1 MTKLSRIAAVT
12 CLTALLAACGGDVNA
27 PPVEFLIPVEVEDV
41 TTDTVEDVIVT
52 TGTVR
57 TRESVILTVETPGF
71 LVLSKDAAGNRL
83 EEGATVTAG
92 QIIAQV
98 TGEDA
103 RLAAGLESSK
113 EHLDSAKTE
122 LERRQQL
129 FEQRLV
135 SEADVWT
142 ARTQYEDRLHAYETS
157 QRTFEKT
164 RMVTPID
171 GVILELARDSTGQP
185 IADGQLVSQ
194 GLSVARVAPLD
205 RLIADIELVGPELSR
220 VSIGQQVRI
229 SHYAFT
235 GSSIDGTVVRLSPT
249 MDPNTRTFRVEV
261 EVDNEEALLRP
272 GMFVQAAI
280 VIERREDVVVV
291 PRDAI
296 TQRGGNNVV
305 YVVDGQRVNKRN
317 VALGLADD
325 IQFEV
330 TEGLVAGD
338 RIAVRGLETL
348 TDGTRVRVIA
358 P

>member
-1 MTKLSRIAAVT
+1 MIRSLSLAAGV
-12 CLTALLAACGGDVNA
+12 ALLALLTACGGSTNA
-27 PPVEFLIPVEVEDV
+27 PAVEFLIPVEVVDV
-41 TTDTVEDVIVT
+41 TTDAVEDIIVT

-71 LVLSKDAAGNRL
+71 LVLAKDENGGRL
-83 EEGATVTAG
+83 EEGATVKAD
-92 QIIAQV
+92 QLIAQV

-103 RLAAGLESSK
+103 RLAAGIEATR
-113 EHLDSAKTE
+113 EHLESAKTE

-129 FEQRLV
+129 FEQRLI
-135 SEADVWT
+135 SEADVWA

-164 RMVTPID
+164 RIITPIE

-194 GLSVARVAPLD
+194 GVSVARVAPLD

-220 VSIGQQVRI
+220 VAIGQKVRI

-235 GSSIDGTVVRLSPT
+235 GSNLDGTIIRLSPT

-261 EVDNEEALLRP
+261 EVDNLEGLLRP

-280 VIERREDVVVV
+280 VAKRHEDVVVV

-296 TQRGGNNVV
+296 TQRGGRNVV
-305 YVVDGQRVNKRN
+305 FVVEGQRVAQRD
-317 VALGLADD
+317 VTLGLADD
-325 IQFEV
+325 TQFEV
-330 TEGLVAGD
+330 SQGLQSGD

-348 TDGTRVRVIA
+348 TDGTRVRVIT

>member
-1 MTKLSRIAAVT
+1 M
-12 CLTALLAACGGDVNA
+12 
-27 PPVEFLIPVEVEDV
+27 
-41 TTDTVEDVIVT
+41 
-52 TGTVR
+52 
-57 TRESVILTVETPGF
+57 
-71 LVLSKDAAGNRL
+71 
-83 EEGATVTAG
+83 
-92 QIIAQV
+92 IAQV

-122 LERRQQL
+122 LDRRQQL
-129 FEQRLV
+129 FKQRLV

-164 RMVTPID
+164 RIITPIA

-194 GLSVARVAPLD
+194 GLNVARVAPLD

-229 SHYAFT
+229 SHYAFE

-261 EVDNEEALLRP
+261 EVDNQQGLLRP
-272 GMFVQAAI
+272 GMFVQA
-280 VIERREDVVVV
+280 VIIAERREDVVVV

-296 TQRGGNNVV
+296 TQRGGGNVV
-305 YVVDGQRVNKRN
+305 YVVNGQRVNQRN
-317 VALGLADD
+317 VILGLADD
-325 IQFEV
+325 TQFEIID
-330 TEGLVAGD
+330 GLASGD